1 MKKKFDCIAM
11 KRASQEKIY
20 AQTKDMSREEEI
32 AFFRKGGDQF
42 ERRIEAEKK
51 KQAEAGG

>member
-20 AQTKDMSREEEI
+20 AQTKDMTREEQI
-32 AFFRKGGDQF
+32 AFFRKGGEEF
-42 ERRIEAEKK
+42 ERQIEAEKK
-51 KQAEAGG
+51 KLAQAGG

>member
-20 AQTKDMSREEEI
+20 AQTKDMTRQEEI
-32 AFFRKGGDQF
+32 AFFRKGGEEF
-42 ERRIEAEKK
+42 ERQIEVEKK
-51 KQAEAGG
+51 KLTEAGG

>member
-20 AQTKDMSREEEI
+20 AQTKDMSRQEEI

-42 ERRIEAEKK
+42 ERQIEAEKK
-51 KQAEAGG
+51 KLAEGGG

>member
-20 AQTKDMSREEEI
+20 AQTKDMTRQEEI
-32 AFFRKGGDQF
+32 AFFRKGGEEF
-42 ERRIEAEKK
+42 ERQIEAEKK
-51 KQAEAGG
+51 KLAEAGG

>member
-20 AQTKDMSREEEI
+20 AQTKDMTHEEQI
-32 AFFRKGGDQF
+32 AFFRKGREEF
-42 ERRIEAEKK
+42 ERQIEAEKK
-51 KQAEAGG
+51 KLAEAGE

>member
-20 AQTKDMSREEEI
+20 AQTKDMTHEEEI
-32 AFFRKGGDQF
+32 AFFRKGAEDFGRQ
-42 ERRIEAEKK
+42 IEAEKK
-51 KQAEAGG
+51 KLAEAGG

>member
-20 AQTKDMSREEEI
+20 AQTKDMTREEEI
-32 AFFRKGGDQF
+32 AFFRKGAEDF
-42 ERRIEAEKK
+42 ERQIETEKK
-51 KQAEAGG
+51 KLAEAGG